1 MLHIP
6 ILRRGEPY
14 RSVEVSRSPFVE
26 ISQANTGLI
35 RRDLLRQAESRAA
48 LAAFSTR
55 ELIDICRRAADVF
68 ANDTLPLGDTPQSPQ
83 QYVEQLSATTG
94 LPYVLVRNN
103 MAKIR
108 AAMAEMEQVLRGLTR
123 GMPLEV
129 LDNGHAAG
137 LSFFPRGHTLGVV
150 LPSNSPG
157 VHSLW
162 LPAIALKTALVLKP
176 GGSEPWTPYRII
188 QAMIKAG
195 APREAFHYYPCDHA
209 AAGEILRST
218 SRGMV
223 FGDVSTTKVWANDP
237 RIEVHGPGFSKVI
250 LGEDEADNWE
260 QHIDVIAASIADNSG
275 RSCVNASAV
284 WTPRH
289 GEAIAEA
296 LAQKLSP
303 IEPKRAED
311 PAAQLAPFADP
322 NIARRISAMIDDGL
336 MEPGARETT
345 QHSQRV
351 AEFEDRTYLMP
362 TIVHCES
369 PDHPLANREFLF
381 PFAAVVEC
389 PQSDV
394 IRRIGPTLVVTAL
407 TNDEDFRR
415 QLLASP
421 HVGRLNFG
429 PIPTNRISWDQPHEG
444 NLFDH
449 LYARRA
455 FQVA

>member
-14 RSVEVSRSPFVE
+14 KSIEVLRTPFVE

-55 ELIDICRRAADVF
+55 ELIDICRRAAEIF
-68 ANDTLPLGDTPQSPQ
+68 ANDTLTLGDTPQSPQ

-108 AAMAEMEQVLRGLTR
+108 TAMAEMEQVLRGLTR

-129 LDNGHAAG
+129 LDDGHAAG
-137 LSFFPRGHTLGVV
+137 LSFFPRGYTLGVV

-188 QAMIKAG
+188 QAIIKAG
-195 APREAFHYYPCDHA
+195 APREAFHYYPCDHSGA
-209 AAGEILRST
+209 SEILRGAG
-218 SRGMV
+218 RGMV

-250 LGEDEADNWE
+250 LGDDEADNWE

-296 LAQKLSP
+296 LAQKLSS
-303 IEPKRAED
+303 IEPRRADD

-322 NIARRISAMIDDGL
+322 NVARRISAMIDDGL

-345 QHSQRV
+345 HHQRV
-351 AEFEDRTYLMP
+351 VEFENRTYLMP
-362 TIVHCES
+362 TIVYCES
-369 PDHPLANREFLF
+369 PDHSLANREFLF

-389 PQSDV
+389 PRSDV
-394 IRRIGPTLVVTAL
+394 IRRVGPTLVVTAL

-415 QLLASP
+415 QLLVSP